1 MNPRLN
7 KKVKKDLDAYFKGY
21 KGSDPEVHHGVKHIL
36 IGALRDANFH
46 SEAKK
51 VDSMFPKAKQSKFY
65 GKSSM
70 EDSIEQNHGE
80 PIAKAAKWDGYD
92 IIDAIGFFVSMFI
105 GGPVGAKVTSLKE
118 GMNESLTGFIKNYIK
133 EVTHSYEYE
142 DMSGKEETP
151 LGEDYNEDEN
161 DKEEIK
167 IGEYQTK
174 YFHVCPGASSLY
186 GDIESKGVD
195 MDMAERSVRLQDALF
210 FIEEHVGRD
219 GYSPDKDYVM
229 VAKNIAKNIMKMGK
243 MMGLEK
249 EHSYIQGHV
258 DTIIKSVEGK
268 KLEER
273 IIELTEK
280 NVPTDSGKWAASKAA
295 AKQKFDVY
303 PSAYANAWAAKNYK
317 AKGGGW
323 KTENKESIDEAKSMD
338 TKKKLKVY
346 DKLKKGDEITI
357 KYGSSMSSGREGK
370 FKVTKGKTVVGKQKV
385 ERIILQNVANPKGV
399 KYYLYQRNGNVT
411 MAIGDMAA
419 SIEDMHESVNE
430 SLNHNDMYT
439 MLDIAAGYSS
449 TQHEAAGQMWS
460 DEQDLYDYLKSDHIP
475 KKYHKKF
482 YNDIKRRF
490 KGVNE
495 SVNESKF
502 AGWIA
507 GYNGKQ
513 IEIKK
518 GEAKDLYNA
527 KLLAIKKLK
536 VPKSK
541 LGLMFI
547 KPAVDESVNEGVKI
561 RVPGNIL
568 KKVKKNPK
576 DVYQSSEYAAD
587 GSRISYFSDTIKNKY
602 YVVYHGKNY
611 EVAKHID
618 IKGNP
623 NKFDGEGSFKAFVK
637 KYDRTKKLES
647 VVNESVNEAKE
658 PEVITQL
665 RKIVKDSQNDLIKD
679 TKSGKKVRVDMN
691 SANLIVQVYDALKKQ
706 SNKDKFVK
714 SGIAMMG
721 HTAYKLM
728 KKEDVS
734 ESGIMYKAG
743 VKKYG
748 KEGMTKIQSAAGKG
762 EGHEEIGK
770 IKDKYDKSKNEA
782 VKPLKASASFSEV
795 IEEGEYQGRKVELN
809 KPMQGD
815 VKKFKVYVNNDKGN
829 VVKVNFGA
837 KGMNIK
843 KNNPEARKSFRARMN
858 CDNPGPKWKANYWS
872 CKKW

>member
-21 KGSDPEVHHGVKHIL
+21 RGSDPEVHHGVKHIL

-80 PIAKAAKWDGYD
+80 PIAKAAKWDGHD
-92 IIDAIGFFVSMFI
+92 IIDAIAFFVSMFI

-118 GMNESLTGFIKNYIK
+118 GMNEGIRKYINQFIK
-133 EVTHSYEYE
+133 EVTHSHEYE

-151 LGEDYNEDEN
+151 IGEDYNEDEN

-186 GDIESKGVD
+186 KDIESKGVD

-210 FIEEHVGRD
+210 FIEEHIQREGYKPERD
-219 GYSPDKDYVM
+219 YSM
-229 VAKNIAKNIMKMGK
+229 VANNIAKNIMKMAK
-243 MMGLEK
+243 IMGLEK

-258 DTIIKSVEGK
+258 DTIEQKVNEINNQQG
-268 KLEER
+268 
-273 IIELTEK
+273 LTE
-280 NVPTDSGKWAASKAA
+280 G
-295 AKQKFDVY
+295 
-303 PSAYANAWAAKNYK
+303 
-317 AKGGGW
+317 
-323 KTENKESIDEAKSMD
+323 KSMD
-338 TKKKLKVY
+338 MKARFKIY

-357 KYGSSMSSGREGK
+357 KYGSSMSSGNEAK
-370 FKVTKGKTVVGKQKV
+370 FKVTKGKTLVGKQKV

-411 MAIGDMAA
+411 MAIGNMAA
-419 SIEDMHESVNE
+419 TIED
-430 SLNHNDMYT
+430 
-439 MLDIAAGYSS
+439 I
-449 TQHEAAGQMWS
+449 
-460 DEQDLYDYLKSDHIP
+460 
-475 KKYHKKF
+475 
-482 YNDIKRRF
+482 
-490 KGVNE
+490 
-495 SVNESKF
+495 
-502 AGWIA
+502 
-507 GYNGKQ
+507 
-513 IEIKK
+513 
-518 GEAKDLYNA
+518 
-527 KLLAIKKLK
+527 
-536 VPKSK
+536 
-541 LGLMFI
+541 
-547 KPAVDESVNEGVKI
+547 
-561 RVPGNIL
+561 
-568 KKVKKNPK
+568 
-576 DVYQSSEYAAD
+576 
-587 GSRISYFSDTIKNKY
+587 
-602 YVVYHGKNY
+602 
-611 EVAKHID
+611 
-618 IKGNP
+618 
-623 NKFDGEGSFKAFVK
+623 
-637 KYDRTKKLES
+637 
-647 VVNESVNEAKE
+647 NESVNEAKE
-658 PEVITQL
+658 PEVIVQL

-679 TKSGKKVRVDMN
+679 TKSGKKVRVDMG

-770 IKDKYDKSKNEA
+770 IKDKYDKSKNES
-782 VKPLKASASFSEV
+782 VKPLKTSASFSEV
-795 IEEGEYQGRKVELN
+795 IQEAEYQGRKVELN

-815 VKKFKVYVNNDKGN
+815 TKKFKVYVKNDKGN
-829 VVKVNFGA
+829 VVKVNFGQ
-837 KGMNIK
+837 KGMVIK
-843 KNNPEARKSFRARMN
+843 KDNPGARKSFRARMN
-858 CDNPGPKWKANYWS
+858 CDTPGPKWKARYWS
-872 CKKW
+872 CRKW

>member
-21 KGSDPEVHHGVKHIL
+21 RGSDPEVHHGVKHIL

-80 PIAKAAKWDGYD
+80 PIAKAAKWDGHD
-92 IIDAIGFFVSMFI
+92 IIDAIAFFVSMFI

-118 GMNESLTGFIKNYIK
+118 GMNEGIRKYINQFIK
-133 EVTHSYEYE
+133 EVTHSHEYE

-151 LGEDYNEDEN
+151 IGEDYNEDEN

-186 GDIESKGVD
+186 KDIESKGVD

-210 FIEEHVGRD
+210 FIEEHIQREGYNPERD
-219 GYSPDKDYVM
+219 YSM
-229 VAKNIAKNIMKMGK
+229 VANNIAKNIMKMAK
-243 MMGLEK
+243 IMGLEK

-258 DTIIKSVEGK
+258 DTIEQKVNEINNQQG
-268 KLEER
+268 
-273 IIELTEK
+273 LTE
-280 NVPTDSGKWAASKAA
+280 G
-295 AKQKFDVY
+295 
-303 PSAYANAWAAKNYK
+303 
-317 AKGGGW
+317 
-323 KTENKESIDEAKSMD
+323 KSMD
-338 TKKKLKVY
+338 MKSRFKIY

-357 KYGSSMSSGREGK
+357 KYGSSMSSGNEAK
-370 FKVTKGKTVVGKQKV
+370 FKVTKGKTLVGKQKV

-411 MAIGDMAA
+411 MAIGNMAA
-419 SIEDMHESVNE
+419 TIED
-430 SLNHNDMYT
+430 
-439 MLDIAAGYSS
+439 I
-449 TQHEAAGQMWS
+449 
-460 DEQDLYDYLKSDHIP
+460 
-475 KKYHKKF
+475 
-482 YNDIKRRF
+482 
-490 KGVNE
+490 NE
-495 SVNESKF
+495 SVSEGKDDFMARHGKADINLKK
-502 AGWIA
+502 
-507 GYNGKQ
+507 GYKHHSEDELTKLYDKVGKLAKDKK
-513 IEIKK
+513 IKK
-518 GEAKDLYNA
+518 
-527 KLLAIKKLK
+527 
-536 VPKSK
+536 
-541 LGLMFI
+541 
-547 KPAVDESVNEGVKI
+547 VDVI
-561 RVPGNIL
+561 
-568 KKVKKNPK
+568 
-576 DVYQSSEYAAD
+576 
-587 GSRISYFSDTIKNKY
+587 F
-602 YVVYHGKNY
+602 
-611 EVAKHID
+611 
-618 IKGNP
+618 
-623 NKFDGEGSFKAFVK
+623 
-637 KYDRTKKLES
+637 
-647 VVNESVNEAKE
+647 EAKE
-658 PEVITQL
+658 PEVIVQL

-679 TKSGKKVRVDMN
+679 TKSGKKVRVDMG

-770 IKDKYDKSKNEA
+770 IKDKYDKSKNES
-782 VKPLKASASFSEV
+782 VKPLKTSASFSEV
-795 IEEGEYQGRKVELN
+795 IQEAEYQGRKVELN

-815 VKKFKVYVNNDKGN
+815 TKKFKVYVKNDKGN
-829 VVKVNFGA
+829 VVKVNFGQ
-837 KGMNIK
+837 KGMVIK
-843 KNNPEARKSFRARMN
+843 KDNPGARKSFRARMN
-858 CDNPGPKWKANYWS
+858 CDTPGPKWKARYWS
-872 CKKW
+872 CRKW